1 MKCSFSSSGSRMPT
15 LFPLS
20 SYSPYIQARNYNT
33 SRNYVRK
40 SFYKRLFSSTFLW
53 SRAWLFLVSMKGQK
67 RDKSEFVTKFVGVM
81 VMIIDIEIS
90 LKFLVKSLLVF
101 FHWSLET
108 QNLEQ
113 NNLQSALTN
122 SSPTMCTLVEEL
134 SNNYEFFE
142 VFRISWFI
150 WWRIFDSF

>member
-1 MKCSFSSSGSRMPT
+1 
-15 LFPLS
+15 
-20 SYSPYIQARNYNT
+20 
-33 SRNYVRK
+33 
-40 SFYKRLFSSTFLW
+40 
-53 SRAWLFLVSMKGQK
+53 MKGQK